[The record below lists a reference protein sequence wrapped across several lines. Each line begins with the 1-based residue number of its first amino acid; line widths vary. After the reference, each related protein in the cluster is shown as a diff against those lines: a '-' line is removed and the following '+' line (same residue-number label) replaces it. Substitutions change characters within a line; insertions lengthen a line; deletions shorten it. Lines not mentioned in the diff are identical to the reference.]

1 MARTTGNRAFM
12 IKEGSNSSIL
22 HFVQHKT
29 EYDISQPGG
38 LVPRQLEL
46 LNSTFQDWRIN
57 QVKTREP
64 KQGSAIWCRSSSPP
78 KYQKWK
84 QQQTGFEFMLKRRER
99 VTLQQQPQSEMSL
112 SPMQRT
118 GELASSLHQHHTFR
132 SHPRDKQAGEEGW
145 LWSPFFF
152 LNFFFRLFF
161 FFSSIKRHLSI
172 GSTSY

>member
-12 IKEGSNSSIL
+12 TKEGSNSSIL
-22 HFVQHKT
+22 HFVWHKT

-57 QVKTREP
+57 WVKTREA
-64 KQGSAIWCRSSSPP
+64 KQALQFDAEAAAL

-84 QQQTGFEFMLKRRER
+84 QQQTGFECMLKRRER
-99 VTLQQQPQSEMSL
+99 VTLQQPQSEISL

-118 GELASSLHQHHTFR
+118 GELASSLHQAPHLQKP
-132 SHPRDKQAGEEGW
+132 SQGQAGRGRGVV
-145 LWSPFFF
+145 LVSLSASSAFFFF
-152 LNFFFRLFF
+152 L
-161 FFSSIKRHLSI
+161 
-172 GSTSY
+172 

>member
-12 IKEGSNSSIL
+12 TKEGSNSSIL
-22 HFVQHKT
+22 HFAQHKT

-64 KQGSAIWCRSSSPP
+64 KQALQFGAEVAAP
-78 KYQKWK
+78 KYQNWK
-84 QQQTGFEFMLKRRER
+84 PQQTGFECMLKRRER
-99 VTLQQQPQSEMSL
+99 VTLQQPQSEMSL

-118 GELASSLHQHHTFR
+118 GEPASSLHQHHTFR

-145 LWSPFFF
+145 FWSANQLLQLFFF
-152 LNFFFRLFF
+152 LFL
-161 FFSSIKRHLSI
+161 
-172 GSTSY
+172 

>member
-12 IKEGSNSSIL
+12 TKEGSNSSIL

-38 LVPRQLEL
+38 LVPRQLES

-64 KQGSAIWCRSSSPP
+64 KQALQFDAEVAAP

-84 QQQTGFEFMLKRRER
+84 QQQTGFECMLKRTER
-99 VTLQQQPQSEMSL
+99 VTLQQQAQSEMSL

-118 GELASSLHQHHTFR
+118 GELASSLNQHHTFR
-132 SHPRDKQAGEEGW
+132 SHPRNKQAGEEGW
-145 LWSPFFF
+145 FWSACQLLQLLFF
-152 LNFFFRLFF
+152 LPLFF
-161 FFSSIKRHLSI
+161 L
-172 GSTSY
+172 